1 MVNEARTSDRR
12 TALRN
17 ALIASAAR
25 VIDERGHQALRAREL
40 AQDVG
45 CALGAIYNVFPDLD
59 ALILAV
65 KAQTLDDLEA
75 EIAKRFAAADAGVE
89 TTTAGDAAKQALR
102 TLAQIYL
109 AFASRHTRR
118 WQTLFEH
125 RSPNAGLPEDYAAK
139 IDGILSHIER
149 PLETIAPSAAP
160 IERRMFARALLSA
173 VHGVIARGL
182 DENLGA
188 LPAEF
193 LAWQV
198 RTLVDA
204 AASGVADHPE
214 IITMAGDA

>member
-1 MVNEARTSDRR
+1 MMNETGMSDRR
-12 TALRN
+12 TALRR
-17 ALIASAAR
+17 ALIASAER
-25 VIDERGHQALRAREL
+25 MIDERGHQALRAREL

-75 EIAKRFAAADAGVE
+75 EIARRFATTNAAAE
-89 TTTAGDAAKQALR
+89 QPTDAAKRALQ

-125 RSPNAGLPEDYAAK
+125 RSPNAGLPEAYAAK
-139 IDGILSHIER
+139 IEGILGHIER
-149 PLETIAPSAAP
+149 PLETIAPSAGPAA
-160 IERRMFARALLSA
+160 RRLFARALLSA
-173 VHGVIARGL
+173 VHGVVARGL
-182 DENLGA
+182 DENLGP
-188 LPAEF
+188 LPAES
-193 LAWQV
+193 LSWQV
-198 RTLVDA
+198 RALVEA

-214 IITMAGDA
+214 IVTMAGAA